1 MSDTDSSEDDQ
12 SPVCENMDTVNDNSE
27 VASNKIEPESVA
39 QEANEIVDM
48 NQLDINEL
56 TRRIKQLSIDKSSGN
71 LTNLDAILARKNQI
85 LDFKIEN
92 KNSWH
97 RYQVVSV

>member
-39 QEANEIVDM
+39 QKLM
-48 NQLDINEL
+48 KL
-56 TRRIKQLSIDKSSGN
+56 
-71 LTNLDAILARKNQI
+71 
-85 LDFKIEN
+85 
-92 KNSWH
+92 
-97 RYQVVSV
+97 